1 MKPNELVLGG
11 VNICQ
16 YASIPIQDNP
26 VFQWIQLI
34 LAIVASLVLIAYRL
48 WKWWKEAKKDGKID
62 KQEIKEGIDI
72 IKDGLEDVKNTIDE
86 NTKKEEK

>member
-34 LAIVASLVLIAYRL
+34 LAIIASLVLIAYRL
-48 WKWWKEAKKDGKID
+48 WKWWKEASKDGKID
-62 KQEIKEGIDI
+62 KEEIKEGLDI
-72 IKDGLEDVKNTIDE
+72 ISDGIDDVKDKLN
-86 NTKKEEK
+86 KGEK

>member
-26 VFQWIQLI
+26 IFQWIQLI

-48 WKWWKEAKKDGKID
+48 WKWWKEASKDGKID
-62 KQEIKEGIDI
+62 KEEIKEGLDI
-72 IKDGLEDVKNTIDE
+72 ISDGIDDVKDKLN
-86 NTKKEEK
+86 KGEK

>member
-1 MKPNELVLGG
+1 MKPSELVLGG
-11 VNICQ
+11 VNVCQ

-48 WKWWKEAKKDGKID
+48 WKWWKEASKDGKID
-62 KQEIKEGIDI
+62 KEEIKEGLDI
-72 IKDGLEDVKNTIDE
+72 ISDGIDDVKNKL
-86 NTKKEEK
+86 NKGEK

>member
-48 WKWWKEAKKDGKID
+48 WKWWKEASKDGKIE
-62 KQEIKEGIDI
+62 KEEIKEGLDI
-72 IKDGLEDVKNTIDE
+72 ISDGIDDVKDKLN
-86 NTKKEEK
+86 KGEK

>member
-48 WKWWKEAKKDGKID
+48 WKWWKEASKDGKID
-62 KQEIKEGIDI
+62 KEEIKEGLDI
-72 IKDGLEDVKNTIDE
+72 ISDGIDDVKDKLN
-86 NTKKEEK
+86 KGEK

>member
-1 MKPNELVLGG
+1 MKPSELVLGG
-11 VNICQ
+11 VNVCQ

-48 WKWWKEAKKDGKID
+48 WKWWKEASKDGKID
-62 KQEIKEGIDI
+62 KEEIKEGLDI
-72 IKDGLEDVKNTIDE
+72 ISDGIDDVKDKLN
-86 NTKKEEK
+86 KGEK